1 MYKSSRKLLIPMEK
15 IIEEPHEHYIEEVHP
30 VVIES
35 SPCLLPPDP
44 PKRPLYDLE
53 IIRKWRRLVL
63 Y

>member
-1 MYKSSRKLLIPMEK
+1 MEK

-30 VVIES
+30 VVIET
-35 SPCLLPPDP
+35 SPCLRHPDP
-44 PKRPLYDLE
+44 PKHLLYDRE

>member
-15 IIEEPHEHYIEEVHP
+15 IIEETHEEIHP
-30 VVIES
+30 IVIES

-44 PKRPLYDLE
+44 PKRPLYDRE